1 MAMVNVEIK
10 VPTQADLQ
18 LKPIGL
24 VQRAVAAW
32 HCSAFSKLSQLLCH
46 GDSTINIVSCLLLLH
61 YCYQVKLHRDV
72 VDLELQSFDT
82 NQ

>member
-32 HCSAFSKLSQLLCH
+32 HCSAFSQIIAITLPW
-46 GDSTINIVSCLLLLH
+46 
-61 YCYQVKLHRDV
+61 
-72 VDLELQSFDT
+72 
-82 NQ
+82 